1 MESNDPLR
9 LFSLQFFK
17 ELGANVVDSGK
28 NIEVTGVPAK
38 FQKFYGKN
46 EPYKLVFDKNLS
58 SEGELITNE
67 SYLLKMMRAYLDN
80 SGDSVLVSLNYKL
93 NVDSLIKDNFTL
105 QNCSLVKATANLDQ
119 NFLFKFTFQ
128 TTYKY
133 LNEEEKFVNEV
144 YVDNGNIINPDL
156 ALFTTVNLN
165 KKDIDMSK
173 LRDYYSIAKESIK
186 DAINR
191 RTAVI
196 ASILED
202 GISKEVARINSYY
215 EQHLK
220 EIDLQIAKI
229 NSSGQNTRLKDPLEL
244 EKQKVQFAD
253 EKELFIKNEQKKH
266 ALRLNTKLITTTV
279 MLYPVYSVE
288 AFFKYD
294 STTRLVIIKFDPV
307 HKKLTNP
314 TCDVCKVSLSEL
326 ILCNGNHLI
335 CRKCGS
341 KCEDCGKI
349 SCETCLKQKCS
360 VTKRPICKQCG
371 KVCVKCK
378 AYKNKRFMIA
388 DSIGKSFV
396 CRNCG

>member
-1 MESNDPLR
+1 MEQLR
-9 LFSLQFFK
+9 AFSLQFFK
-17 ELGANVVDSGK
+17 ELGASVLDSGSS
-28 NIEVTGVPAK
+28 IEVTNVPLK

-46 EPYKLVFDKNLS
+46 EPYKLVFDKNMA
-58 SEGELITNE
+58 GELITNE

-220 EIDLQIAKI
+220 EIDLQIA
-229 NSSGQNTRLKDPLEL
+229 
-244 EKQKVQFAD
+244 
-253 EKELFIKNEQKKH
+253 
-266 ALRLNTKLITTTV
+266 
-279 MLYPVYSVE
+279 
-288 AFFKYD
+288 
-294 STTRLVIIKFDPV
+294 
-307 HKKLTNP
+307 
-314 TCDVCKVSLSEL
+314 
-326 ILCNGNHLI
+326 
-335 CRKCGS
+335 
-341 KCEDCGKI
+341 
-349 SCETCLKQKCS
+349 
-360 VTKRPICKQCG
+360 
-371 KVCVKCK
+371 
-378 AYKNKRFMIA
+378 
-388 DSIGKSFV
+388 
-396 CRNCG
+396 